1 MNADGSE
8 VRRLTENKGYDGE
21 AFFSPDGEE
30 IVWRRF
36 SEDGATAEIRV
47 MTSDG
52 EQRQITHLGVMSWA
66 PYFHPSGEYLIFSN
80 NLHGFGNFELFLV
93 DVEGKAEPVRVTFK
107 EGASTACRSSVPT
120 AINWCGPAREPTAG
134 SPICLPLNGTIRR
147 RKGF

>member
-36 SEDGATAEIRV
+36 SEDGATVEIRV

-52 EQRQITHLGVMSWA
+52 EQRQITHLGVMS
-66 PYFHPSGEYLIFSN
+66 
-80 NLHGFGNFELFLV
+80 
-93 DVEGKAEPVRVTFK
+93 
-107 EGASTACRSSVPT
+107 
-120 AINWCGPAREPTAG
+120 
-134 SPICLPLNGTIRR
+134 
-147 RKGF
+147 